1 MLLEPR
7 FFFLKEVSPSIE
19 SILKSRLRF
28 GIRTI
33 KGYSNS
39 HPLSLIWNLVL
50 SVSLTPSNLCPI
62 LFSLYLTPVLYY
74 LSFHISFLRQTRTF
88 LFPRNC
94 VSTSLFFS
102 TWSSLPTHSYRSYRG
117 CLIRVWRDLCVK
129 SGGGGMCWLGGVYFF
144 YQFYTP

>member
-7 FFFLKEVSPSIE
+7 FFFLKKVSPSIE

-39 HPLSLIWNLVL
+39 HPFHSFETSFSLSLLLPLIYVLFYSLSISHPSYIICPFTLVSSDKRVRSSSHVIVFPLLYSSVLDTPPPNAFIPFL
-50 SVSLTPSNLCPI
+50 SRMFNTCLA
-62 LFSLYLTPVLYY
+62 
-74 LSFHISFLRQTRTF
+74 
-88 LFPRNC
+88 
-94 VSTSLFFS
+94 
-102 TWSSLPTHSYRSYRG
+102 WSMRKVR
-117 CLIRVWRDLCVK
+117 
-129 SGGGGMCWLGGVYFF
+129 GGMCWLGGVYFF